1 MELNFI
7 GTDLCAINGTHSAA
21 EAHYE
26 VIVIGAGPSGIAAA
40 IAAAG
45 SGSKVLLVDENPV
58 SGALMGNDT
67 PLYFGGRM
75 TAATQNS
82 ERMLEAIFMSMPD
95 LEKAMEAGVELLL
108 GTTAWGVYR
117 NGQGVASLPEQV
129 VGLADAERSWLVG
142 FDRIVLAT
150 GARDL
155 AMAFPG
161 WNQPGVMGA
170 AALGMLL
177 TRYDAFSGRRVL
189 ILGSHDLAL
198 ETALMANAH
207 GIEVTGLVEVREAPQ
222 GNAELVAQVEAAGI
236 AIYCEHVITKAT
248 GGINGVESATIAP
261 FPGAGRGPDG
271 PDVAAL
277 RDVAFDGTGPR
288 PSPGNEVSE
297 ITCDTICCAIG
308 LIPSIELVD
317 AMHGPRALNPARGGY
332 IPAGEVSVSAVGDCA
347 GLSDTGFDHIAYRME
362 WMRALSAACTD
373 DTIICQCEE
382 VTRADLI
389 GVQPPNYLARPAPMC
404 ARSLETLLEDGPANQ
419 DQIKRLTRS
428 GMGVCQGR
436 RCRDQVAMLLA
447 IESDTPFGT
456 IPLASHRAPV
466 RPLSMKILADWN
478 EPPEMD
484 AAWDV
489 WFGIPTA
496 WVPHEDIGTPFEDE
510 HQRMFYAGMY
520 E

>member
-1 MELNFI
+1 MDLNFT
-7 GTDLCAINGTHSAA
+7 GTDVCAINGTRSPP
-21 EAHYE
+21 ESRYD
-26 VIVIGAGPSGIAAA
+26 VVVVGAGPRGIAAA
-40 IAAAG
+40 IDAAKAG
-45 SGSKVLLVDENPV
+45 SSVLLVDENPV

-82 ERMLEAIFMSMPD
+82 DRMLEAIFMSMPD

-117 NGQGVASLPEQV
+117 NGSGVASLPEQV

-170 AALGMLL
+170 AALQMLL
-177 TRYDAFSGRRVL
+177 TRYDAFSGRRMVV
-189 ILGSHDLAL
+189 LGSHDLAL
-198 ETALMANAH
+198 ETALLAQAH
-207 GIEVTGLVEVREAPQ
+207 GIEVAGLVEVRAAPQ
-222 GNAELVAQVEAAGI
+222 GSSELI
-236 AIYCEHVITKAT
+236 AK
-248 GGINGVESATIAP
+248 VESAGITIRCGQTIAAAKGGIDGVQ
-261 FPGAGRGPDG
+261 GAT
-271 PDVAAL
+271 L
-277 RDVAFDGTGPR
+277 STG
-288 PSPGNEVSE
+288 EE
-297 ITCDTICCAIG
+297 IACDTICVAIG
-308 LIPSIELVD
+308 LVPSIELVD
-317 AMHGPRALNPARGGY
+317 AMHGPRTLNPKHGGY
-332 IPAGEVSVSAVGDCA
+332 IPVGEATVSAVGDCA
-347 GLSDTGFDHIAYRME
+347 GLTDSGFDHIEYRME
-362 WMRALSAACTD
+362 WMRALSAVSAD

-389 GVQPPNYLARPAPMC
+389 GVQPPNYLSRPAPMC
-404 ARSLETLLEDGPANQ
+404 ARSLDTLLKDGPANP
-419 DQIKRLTRS
+419 DQIKRLTRA

-447 IESDTPFGT
+447 LESGKPFGS

-466 RPLSMKILADWN
+466 RPLPMKILADWN
-478 EPPEMD
+478 EPAQME

-489 WFGIPTA
+489 WFGIPTQ
-496 WVPHEDIGTPFEDE
+496 WVPVEDIGTRHEDE
-510 HQRMFYAGMY
+510 HRQMLYTGMY